1 MRLPFVLAVFC
12 LFVQPLYAQTVPGAT
27 DALNSFRA
35 QSNQATLTVS
45 TKLQTMA
52 ERHARDMAKRG
63 YFSHT
68 GRDGSDI
75 GDRAE
80 RVSYGYCALA
90 ENIAKGQRSL
100 SEVMQAWAGS
110 AGHRK
115 NMLNAQVTEFGLARG
130 TGDVWVM
137 VLGRDGC

>member
-1 MRLPFVLAVFC
+1 MRLPLVFAAIC
-12 LFVQPLYAQTVPGAT
+12 LTVQPLGAQPVTGAAE
-27 DALNSFRA
+27 ALNSYRA
-35 QSNQATLTVS
+35 QSNRAALSVS

-52 ERHARDMAKRG
+52 ERHAQDMAKRG

-68 GRDGSDI
+68 GKDGSDI
-75 GDRAE
+75 ADRAE
-80 RVSYGYCALA
+80 RVGYGYCALA

-110 AGHRK
+110 AGHRR

-130 TGDVWVM
+130 PDDVWVM
-137 VLGRDGC
+137 VLGTDGC